1 MANFNARRTLVNG
14 KRIKW
19 AIRTIG
25 AIAAAAATLAAPV
38 QAKEWKTV
46 TVALEGG
53 YAPWNLTLPGGKL
66 GGFEPELLANVC
78 DRIKVQC
85 NMVAQDWDG
94 MIPGLQAGKFD
105 VLMDAISITP
115 EREKILLF
123 SRPYAATPATFAVTD
138 TKILPKAAPGAPMV
152 KLTGDA
158 NADKPT
164 VDTLRKQLKGKTI
177 GIQSGTVYTKFIND
191 SFKDIASI
199 RVYKT
204 SPERDLD
211 LVAGRIDASFDDVTY
226 YAANN
231 TKKDN
236 ASIVLAGPK
245 LGGPIWGPGEGLA
258 FRKQDADLKTK
269 FDTAI
274 GAALADGTVKKLADK
289 WFKTDVTP

>member
-1 MANFNARRTLVNG
+1 
-14 KRIKW
+14 
-19 AIRTIG
+19 
-25 AIAAAAATLAAPV
+25 
-38 QAKEWKTV
+38 V

-78 DRIKVQC
+78 ERIKVRC

-138 TKILPKAAPGAPMV
+138 TKILPKASPAAPVV

-164 VDTLRKQLKGKTI
+164 VDALRKQLKGKTI
-177 GIQSGTVYTKFIND
+177 GIQSATVYTKFIND

-226 YAANN
+226 YAANIA
-231 TKKDN
+231 KKDN

-274 GAALADGTVKKLADK
+274 GAALADGTVKLADK

>member
-1 MANFNARRTLVNG
+1 MNG
-14 KRIKW
+14 KRINW
-19 AIRTIG
+19 ALRTIG
-25 AIAAAAATLAAPV
+25 IIAAAAATLAAPV

-78 DRIKVQC
+78 ERIKVQC

-105 VLMDAISITP
+105 ILMDAISITP
-115 EREKILLF
+115 DREKILLF

-138 TKILPKAAPGAPMV
+138 TKILPKAAPGAPIV

-164 VDTLRKQLKGKTI
+164 VDALRKQLKGKTI

-204 SPERDLD
+204 SPSAISTSSPGASTHRSTTSRTTRRTTRRRTTRRSCSRARSS
-211 LVAGRIDASFDDVTY
+211 AGRSGGRAKGLRSASRMPT
-226 YAANN
+226 
-231 TKKDN
+231 
-236 ASIVLAGPK
+236 
-245 LGGPIWGPGEGLA
+245 
-258 FRKQDADLKTK
+258 
-269 FDTAI
+269 
-274 GAALADGTVKKLADK
+274 
-289 WFKTDVTP
+289 

>member
-1 MANFNARRTLVNG
+1 MG
-14 KRIKW
+14 KRSTLAKAW
-19 AIRTIG
+19 IG
-25 AIAAAAATLAAPV
+25 AMIGAAAILSAPV
-38 QAKEWKTV
+38 QAKDWKAV
-46 TVALEGG
+46 TIALEGG

-66 GGFEPELLANVC
+66 GGFEPELVANLC
-78 DRIKVQC
+78 SRIKLQC
-85 NMVAQDWDG
+85 NLVAQDWDG

-115 EREKILLF
+115 EREKIIAF

-138 TKILPKAAPGAPMV
+138 TKILPKSSPTAPAV
-152 KLTGDA
+152 KLTGDPKT
-158 NADKPT
+158 DQPT
-164 VDTLRKQLKGKTI
+164 VDALRKQLKGKTI

-191 SFKDIASI
+191 SFKDIATI

-226 YAANN
+226 YAAN
-231 TKKDN
+231 TDKKET

-245 LGGPIWGPGEGLA
+245 IGGPIWGPGEGLA
-258 FRKQDADLKTK
+258 FRKQDADLKAK

>member
-1 MANFNARRTLVNG
+1 MANFNARRNLVNG
-14 KRIKW
+14 KRINW

-25 AIAAAAATLAAPV
+25 FVAAAAATLAAPV

-78 DRIKVQC
+78 ERIKVQC

-105 VLMDAISITP
+105 ILMDAISITP

-138 TKILPKAAPGAPMV
+138 TKILPKAAPGAPIV

-164 VDTLRKQLKGKTI
+164 VDALRKQLKGKTI

-231 TKKDN
+231 AKKDN